1 MYQKRVDFLK
11 NICYEQVFEKLKRL
25 INENCFLDS
34 TSILQS
40 LSNDFSEQFP
50 DNLQSIINEIE
61 TYNKKKTVLGKLFLV
76 LGTVDNIIM
85 FNNTET
91 DNILTRF
98 QKGLLS
104 FFRIFLRT

>member
-11 NICYEQVFEKLKRL
+11 NICYEQVFDKLKRL
-25 INENCFLDS
+25 INEKCILDS
-34 TSILQS
+34 TNTLES
-40 LSNDFSEQFP
+40 LSNDFTEKFP
-50 DNLQSIINEIE
+50 DDLQSIINQIE

-76 LGTVDNIIM
+76 LGTVENIIM